1 MMMEAKVNIDKFIAS
16 LLSGTANTSMK
27 VAIMGALKEQGLEF
41 KDGEIVEIESDKKE
55 SPADNPLNQMDME
68 ALMEKI
74 SDKVAEKVAEHIIR
88 HHPIWTEKLWPD
100 TAPANPATPRPWG
113 GIAVAYGV
121 VPTTFKSATVLDA
134 ANKTEG

>member
-1 MMMEAKVNIDKFIAS
+1 METKVNIDKFIAS
-16 LLSGTANTSMK
+16 WLNARKFMSDNECGYVLQ
-27 VAIMGALKEQGLEF
+27 ALREQGLEC

-100 TAPANPATPRPWG
+100 TAPANPATPSPWG

-121 VPTTFKSATVLDA
+121 VPTIFKSATVLDA